1 MRLERDKVRNSRF
14 QVASECSNTA
24 WLHWNTIL
32 SLSGHISV
40 FKTIRYRNRSKLSE
54 IIIVINYT
62 VHFWYTSLFNM
73 SSRTNRKACSTA
85 WLSTE
90 DIRCR
95 VRGYFPSSRVEAR
108 GAFQSKFLPMCR
120 ISQIA
125 RSVPSNLVA
134 VPSKILLIPQGEEK
148 AGTLQIKS
156 MNFRGSAKNSFH
168 PLTG

>member
-1 MRLERDKVRNSRF
+1 MLPVSPIGGLDGQARKCLTVLWYNGYSFRPVKSKQPVFMRLERDKVRNSRF

-85 WLSTE
+85 WLSIE

-95 VRGYFPSSRVEAR
+95 VREYFPSSRVEAR

-125 RSVPSNLVA
+125 RSVP
-134 VPSKILLIPQGEEK
+134 
-148 AGTLQIKS
+148 
-156 MNFRGSAKNSFH
+156 
-168 PLTG
+168 